1 MKTKAERI
9 LCIAPALCICLTI
22 LPNVTRQV
30 AAADP
35 INMMIAYAQDRLGKT
50 GSQLGYGNE
59 PWCAYFVSDCAAY
72 AGQSGAIPK
81 HGNAHSLYFLVRD
94 AGGTPVSSPQAGDL
108 IFYNC
113 PASDTTGDGISI
125 MHVGLV
131 AYDGYTIEGNR
142 SGEVKKQKLTDSF
155 RDEHGHSTTTG
166 AVTRL
171 YLRPAYSGQTP
182 HTHSY
187 TGARVYENAHPHRFS
202 QRCVDYASCGGWIW
216 TDEYKELKTCEQCWH
231 ADFYIGA
238 SSISVEV
245 GESKT
250 VSASLS
256 GCLPD
261 TAVAY
266 PSFSPDNDVVE
277 VTIKNQ
283 QATFTGLK
291 EGTTLFQIRVYSDSS
306 KSYLIG
312 ATLIRVDVATRTY
325 TVVCNANGG
334 SGVLSTQTVNAGAAL
349 GTMPVPTR
357 DGFDFAGWYETIDGN
372 YNPITS
378 ETVIEKDMT
387 LYAHWMNRNYRGN
400 KVNFEASGGLF
411 EGKQAAHSLNG
422 FNISREQAYL
432 LIYNCG
438 GQWIDTN
445 EWGVEFLVNSD
456 GSVVGRREYGNVN
469 RVTVPEAGFVVSGHI
484 WGGRFDCYCLFRR
497 YFDWYICW
505 IRQRTGNGVFLLYPR
520 TLFSKSQ
527 IC

>member
-1 MKTKAERI
+1 MRLFIPHYEFDKNANSINVGTAMLVILISLATIGVCVFCAVTSVAALFIFGGPKMKTKAERI
-9 LCIAPALCICLTI
+9 LCIALALCICLTI

-50 GSQLGYGNE
+50 GSRLEYGNE

-142 SGEVKKQKLTDSF
+142 SGEVKRQKLTDSF

-187 TGARVYENAHPHRFS
+187 TGARVYENAHPHRIS

-216 TDEYKELKTCEQCWH
+216 TDDYNELKTCEQCWH
-231 ADFYIGA
+231 ADFHIGA
-238 SSISVEV
+238 SSISVKA

-261 TAVAY
+261 TAVMTRE
-266 PSFSPDNDVVE
+266 FSPDNDVVE
-277 VTIKNQ
+277 VTVSNQ
-283 QATFTGLK
+283 QMTFTGLK
-291 EGTTLFQIRVYSDSS
+291 AGTTNFSLTVYSDSS
-306 KSYLIG
+306 KSRILGTVTIPVTVTPS
-312 ATLIRVDVATRTY
+312 AY
-325 TVVCNANGG
+325 TISYNANGG
-334 SGVLSTQTVNAGAAL
+334 SGAPDDQTKYHGTILTLSSTT
-349 GTMPVPTR
+349 PTR
-357 DGFDFAGWYETIDGN
+357 SGYTFMGWSTSSTATSASYQAGGHLMTILIQRCMQCGKKDVKPEIILIRTKR
-372 YNPITS
+372 YLPRLPIMENCTAHARCV
-378 ETVIEKDMT
+378 VI
-387 LYAHWMNRNYRGN
+387 R
-400 KVNFEASGGLF
+400 
-411 EGKQAAHSLNG
+411 
-422 FNISREQAYL
+422 
-432 LIYNCG
+432 
-438 GQWIDTN
+438 
-445 EWGVEFLVNSD
+445 
-456 GSVVGRREYGNVN
+456 
-469 RVTVPEAGFVVSGHI
+469 
-484 WGGRFDCYCLFRR
+484 
-497 YFDWYICW
+497 
-505 IRQRTGNGVFLLYPR
+505 
-520 TLFSKSQ
+520 
-527 IC
+527 